1 MILIAFALC
10 ALAAIVLIA
19 LSHTNLQMNAAAVG
33 QAIVYL
39 VITVYILLFVQIP
52 VNTFIVGS
60 GYFFIDHLG
69 LLEVLVTNRYFPSC
83 RHLCPGLCQQSA
95 GKPGAGTG
103 RAEAFSMLPGAF
115 LNW

>member
-60 GYFFIDHLG
+60 GTFSSTTSVSWRDW
-69 LLEVLVTNRYFPSC
+69 LEPVFSFLPPSM
-83 RHLCPGLCQQSA
+83 
-95 GKPGAGTG
+95 PGAMSAICWQTG
-103 RAEAFSMLPGAF
+103 SWNREA
-115 LNW
+115 